1 MSSPVKAVVIGA
13 SAGGVEALN
22 AVFNALEKPLPVP
35 VIVAL
40 HIPPRGSIIVG
51 AFSSNRS
58 RMPVKEAEDKES
70 LLPGTIYFAPP
81 NYHLLVE
88 SDHSL
93 SLSVEEPVHFARP
106 SIDVLYESA
115 GEAFG
120 ENLLGILLT
129 GANDDGANGLAKIH
143 RGGGITVVQDPATAH
158 AREMPESA
166 LKVFQPTYT
175 AGLEEIGRILSRLGQ
190 LGEERNA

>member
-1 MSSPVKAVVIGA
+1 MSAAVKAVVIGA

-22 AVFNALEKPLPVP
+22 ALFASLDRALPVP

-40 HIPPRGSIIVG
+40 HIPPRGSIILG
-51 AFSSNRS
+51 AFSSGK
-58 RMPVKEAEDKES
+58 MTVKEAEDKET
-70 LLPGTIYFAPP
+70 LLPGVIYFAPP

-88 SDHSL
+88 ADYTL

-120 ENLLGILLT
+120 ENVLGILLT
-129 GANDDGANGLAKIH
+129 GANEDGAAGLAKIH
-143 RGGGITVVQDPATAH
+143 RAGGTTVVQDPATAYS
-158 AREMPESA
+158 REMPLAA
-166 LKVFQPTYT
+166 LKAFQPTFT
-175 AGLEEIGRILSRLGQ
+175 AGLEEIGRILARVGR
-190 LGEERNA
+190 GGGDA

>member
-1 MSSPVKAVVIGA
+1 MSAQVKAVVIGA

-22 AVFNALEKPLPVP
+22 ALFASLERPLPVP

-40 HIPPRGSIIVG
+40 HIPPRGSIILG
-51 AFSSNRS
+51 AFNTGK
-58 RMPVKEAEDKES
+58 MPVKEAEDKET
-70 LLPGTIYFAPP
+70 LLPGVVYFAPP

-88 SDHSL
+88 ADQSL

-129 GANDDGANGLAKIH
+129 GANEDGAAGLASIH
-143 RGGGITVVQDPATAH
+143 QAGGVTVVQDPATAH
-158 AREMPESA
+158 SREMPTAA
-166 LKVFQPTYT
+166 LRMFQPTYT
-175 AGLEEIGRILSRLGQ
+175 GGLEEIGRILARV
-190 LGEERNA
+190 GEGAGHA